1 MKESK
6 SLIRYI
12 NIVLLINVSF
22 FINTGIA
29 QTGKKPVNLG
39 SSINLKLS
47 DNSKSTRFY
56 SGLIVNDSTITDVI
70 GSTDECTVY
79 LKNRSSLKDVSMIK
93 LTGSSLFV
101 VKKGISK
108 KIDVQDINKI
118 VFPGKSGFWT
128 GAVIGTGIS
137 AVAWTL
143 TVIAFRGEF
152 SPNVI
157 AGVIIYSLPGGL
169 LGGLIG
175 LIFSS
180 SDVVY
185 DISGGNP
192 SARMKRL
199 KYIMQ
204 KHHSIPLM

>member
-6 SLIRYI
+6 SFIGYI
-12 NIVLLINVSF
+12 TIVFVLTACG
-22 FINTGIA
+22 FIEAGFA
-29 QTGKKPVNLG
+29 QTGKKSANL
-39 SSINLKLS
+39 SNSFNLRIS
-47 DNSKSTRFY
+47 GNTKSTRFF
-56 SGLIVNDSTITDVI
+56 SGLIFEDSTITDFN
-70 GSTDECTVY
+70 GKTEECTVY
-79 LKNRSSLKDVSMIK
+79 LKNRSYLKDVSMIK

-128 GAVIGTGIS
+128 GAIIGTAIS
-137 AVAWTL
+137 AAAWTL
-143 TVIAFRGEF
+143 LVIAFHGEF
-152 SPNVI
+152 SANTVT
-157 AGVIIYSLPGGL
+157 GVIIYSLPGGL

-180 SDVVY
+180 NDVVY

-192 SARMKRL
+192 NARMKRL

-204 KHHSIPLM
+204 KHNAVPLM

>member
-6 SLIRYI
+6 SFIRYI
-12 NIVLLINVSF
+12 SILLLITTCA
-22 FINTGIA
+22 FINNGFA
-29 QTGKKPVNLG
+29 QTGKNSVNLRK
-39 SSINLKLS
+39 SIHLRLCNPE
-47 DNSKSTRFY
+47 NSRFY
-56 SGLIVNDSTITDVI
+56 SGLIFDDSTITDVI
-70 GSTDECTVY
+70 GSTDECTLY

-128 GAVIGTGIS
+128 GAIIGTAIS
-137 AVAWTL
+137 AAAWTL
-143 TVIAFRGEF
+143 LVIAFHGEF
-152 SPNVI
+152 SANTVT
-157 AGVIIYSLPGGL
+157 GVIIYSLPGGL

-180 SDVVY
+180 NDVVY

-192 SARMKRL
+192 NARMKRL